1 MVWSAFPQLSNLVF
15 PHTPHCQLPE
25 HVSKNVNKGES
36 VCVSKHQIFLISRW
50 SHWEFSSFEKSLSAN
65 GDLKSVIFAWM
76 TVRALHGNSFPKI
89 HLIFLETQRCYF
101 RSVISR
107 WDGNVF
113 SFGLKTWYFR
123 SIEEGSTL
131 TIPTSKQDFLLI
143 RVLILP
149 FCLNS
154 SNWIEYVCQNI
165 HFNMRSQYTHW
176 QKRIT
181 FKYQRKSLVSYS
193 IQYKR
198 CSTYIEHTMYCWF
211 WLCLVYPLLK
221 EDLSFYHNISTVII
235 NQVFT

>member
-1 MVWSAFPQLSNLVF
+1 MRSLIVFLVWEISLCKWRFKIRYFCMNDCEIFTWWVF
-15 PHTPHCQLPE
+15 
-25 HVSKNVNKGES
+25 SKNTSHFSWKLNAAIS
-36 VCVSKHQIFLISRW
+36 VLLFRD
-50 SHWEFSSFEKSLSAN
+50 ETEMFFSS
-65 GDLKSVIFAWM
+65 
-76 TVRALHGNSFPKI
+76 
-89 HLIFLETQRCYF
+89 
-101 RSVISR
+101 
-107 WDGNVF
+107 
-113 SFGLKTWYFR
+113 GLKTWYFR

-181 FKYQRKSLVSYS
+181 FKYQRKSLVSDG

-198 CSTYIEHTMYCWF
+198 CS
-211 WLCLVYPLLK
+211 
-221 EDLSFYHNISTVII
+221 
-235 NQVFT
+235 

>member
-1 MVWSAFPQLSNLVF
+1 MHEWLWDLYMMNLF
-15 PHTPHCQLPE
+15 Q
-25 HVSKNVNKGES
+25 KY
-36 VCVSKHQIFLISRW
+36 IS
-50 SHWEFSSFEKSLSAN
+50 F
-65 GDLKSVIFAWM
+65 
-76 TVRALHGNSFPKI
+76 
-89 HLIFLETQRCYF
+89 FLETQCCYF

-165 HFNMRSQYTHW
+165 HFNMRSQYTLYSVYYTHW

-181 FKYQRKSLVSYS
+181 FKYQRKSLVSYC

-198 CSTYIEHTMYCWF
+198 CSTYI
-211 WLCLVYPLLK
+211 
-221 EDLSFYHNISTVII
+221 
-235 NQVFT
+235 